1 MHFHTIAYNTF
12 AVSTLGYIGQLEAIP
27 EETLA
32 LEEAALRRTHK
43 GPGEWAT
50 PDDLWRLKEHFGQ
63 SSSCHSIRLL
73 AQASQLRVRVRDPA
87 CTSACYKRDVR
98 DLREALDR
106 PRHLHNRFR
115 WTDWY
120 SRAFAL
126 TLEDNLQWFTRH
138 ICTLDDIKNDPAEPD
153 DEDGHDDK
161 DVAAESGNHGS
172 DADQETPTH
181 PRGRTKTPCPG
192 KDFQR
197 RAYLRLLAHDAPHP
211 TFRVR
216 HKLSRWGLQDASVH
230 PPPPGTSCRRN
241 TPGWQA
247 RRALA
252 NLQLLPSLV
261 PPRVCG
267 AVFST
272 LWNRWCTHR
281 RYQQRHAP
289 HNRCV
294 LGCGGA
300 AEDSIEHYCR
310 CPVTKHALERRLN
323 LRQSEYANLHSF
335 LLCNG
340 NIRTLEELTSIA
352 LLIYAVYNATNHYR
366 RNAFGQDT
374 DVHDAIAQWIREGA
388 KRHGRATRTLD
399 NRWNPER
406 REKPIP
412 PIPTHL

>member
-1 MHFHTIAYNTF
+1 M
-12 AVSTLGYIGQLEAIP
+12 Q
-27 EETLA
+27 
-32 LEEAALRRTHK
+32 
-43 GPGEWAT
+43 
-50 PDDLWRLKEHFGQ
+50 
-63 SSSCHSIRLL
+63 
-73 AQASQLRVRVRDPA
+73 DPA
-87 CTSACYKRDVR
+87 CTSAHFPLDVR
-98 DLREALDR
+98 DLREALSR
-106 PRHLHNRFR
+106 PRHLHNKVR
-115 WTDWY
+115 WADWY

-126 TLEDNLQWFTRH
+126 TVEDTFQWFTRH
-138 ICTLDDIKNDPAEPD
+138 ICPIDDLFDHSAEPEYD
-153 DEDGHDDK
+153 DERDD
-161 DVAAESGNHGS
+161 EGNIS
-172 DADQETPTH
+172 ETLETPTRASE
-181 PRGRTKTPCPG
+181 PAQRLRPQ
-192 KDFQR
+192 KDLQR
-197 RAYLRLLAHDAPHP
+197 RAYLKLLAHEAPHP
-211 TFRVR
+211 THRIR
-216 HKLSRWGLQDASVH
+216 HKFTRWDLQRVAVH
-230 PPPPGTSCRRN
+230 PPPPGTSCRCN
-241 TPGWQA
+241 TPSWQA

-252 NLQLLPSLV
+252 NLRLPPSLV
-261 PPRVCG
+261 PPRVCS

-272 LWNRWCTHR
+272 LWNSWCTCR
-281 RYQQRHAP
+281 RCQQRHSP
-289 HNRCV
+289 QSRCA
-294 LGCGGA
+294 LGCGGD

-366 RNAFGQDT
+366 RNALGQDT